1 MEGLFA
7 LIFIVIAVI
16 NVAGRASKA
25 AKHGD
30 GAPPAPERA
39 RAAAPIGQISAQRR
53 AELRS
58 DPQWRAAKRQ
68 QDDAEQLHS
77 IHMDSC
83 ESRLESLRVLHE
95 AGILD
100 NEEYAQRVA
109 RVQAQHAAGR
119 LR

>member
-1 MEGLFA
+1 MEGVFSF
-7 LIFIVIAVI
+7 LIIVAIAAI
-16 NVAGRASKA
+16 NIAARSGKKQQRGTSAKRLSK
-25 AKHGD
+25 
-30 GAPPAPERA
+30 PS
-39 RAAAPIGQISAQRR
+39 APIGQVSAQRR
-53 AELRS
+53 AQMRS
-58 DPQWRAAKRQ
+58 DPQWREAKRQ

-109 RVQAQHAAGR
+109 RVKAQHAVSGR
-119 LR
+119 R